1 VKSSVSPV
9 VSVTRRD
16 AVLSELRSAILDG
29 RLKAGD
35 RIREVQMSRELGV
48 SRPTL
53 REALYQLI
61 HEGLLIQEVYKGIT
75 VAGIAAAAIE
85 DIAVVRVAL
94 ETIAAE
100 SIAKDPDPAVKAAL
114 MRAWE
119 IFDAAAAAGDSEREN
134 EAHVELHKTIWMES
148 GNSML
153 CRMWPIVAP
162 SINLA
167 LTTDQAAFDD
177 VERRRRMH
185 RELVDVIVK
194 GPRRAIKATVRDH
207 IMTSAC
213 ELVDILREKESH
225 EQLSD

>member
-1 VKSSVSPV
+1 VTSNVSPV

-16 AVLSELRSAILDG
+16 AVLSELRGAILSG
-29 RLKAGD
+29 RLKPGD
-35 RIREVQMSRELGV
+35 RIREVSMSKELGV

-75 VAGIAAAAIE
+75 VASMDAAAIE
-85 DIAVVRVAL
+85 DIAVVRVQL

-100 SIAKDPDPAVKAAL
+100 AIARDRNDAGRIAL

-119 IFDAAAAAGDSEREN
+119 AYDAAAAAGNPALETET
-134 EAHVELHKTIWMES
+134 HLELHRTIWMES
-148 GNSML
+148 GNTML
-153 CRMWPIVAP
+153 YRLWPIVAP

-167 LTTDQAAFDD
+167 LTTDQATRAD
-177 VERRRRMH
+177 VERGRRMH

-194 GPRRAIKATVRDH
+194 GPRRSIKATVREH

-213 ELVDILREKESH
+213 ELVEMLRQQETLTLPS
-225 EQLSD
+225 

>member
-16 AVLSELRSAILDG
+16 AVLSELRSAILEG

-75 VAGIAAAAIE
+75 VAGIDAAAIE

-167 LTTDQAAFDD
+167 LTTDQAAFND

>member
-1 VKSSVSPV
+1 VSPV

-16 AVLSELRSAILDG
+16 AVLSELRSAILEG

>member
-1 VKSSVSPV
+1 MANSVSPV

-16 AVLSELRSAILDG
+16 AVLSELRSAILEG

-35 RIREVQMSRELGV
+35 RIREVQMSKELGV

-75 VAGIAAAAIE
+75 VAGIDAAAIE

-100 SIAKDPDPAVKAAL
+100 SIAKNSDPSGRAAL
-114 MRAWE
+114 VRAWE
-119 IFDAAAAAGDSEREN
+119 SYDAAAAADDSELES

-167 LTTDQAAFDD
+167 LITDQAARHDA
-177 VERRRRMH
+177 ERRRRMH
-185 RELVDVIVK
+185 RELVDVIVT
-194 GPRRAIKATVRDH
+194 GPRRAIKSTVRDH

-213 ELVDILREKESH
+213 ELVDILRQREAGAASP
-225 EQLSD
+225 

>member
-1 VKSSVSPV
+1 MSSSVSPV

-16 AVLSELRSAILDG
+16 AVLSELRSAILEG
-29 RLKAGD
+29 RLKPGD
-35 RIREVQMSRELGV
+35 RIREVQMSKELGV

-75 VAGIAAAAIE
+75 VAAMDAAAIE

-100 SIAKDPDPAVKAAL
+100 SIAKDPDPAGRAAL

-119 IFDAAAAAGDSEREN
+119 AFDAAAASGDSGREN
-134 EAHVELHKTIWMES
+134 EAHVELHKSIWMES
-148 GNSML
+148 GNTML

-167 LTTDQAAFDD
+167 LTTDQATRDD
-177 VERRRRMH
+177 AERRRRMH

-213 ELVDILREKESH
+213 ELVDMLRREEARA
-225 EQLSD
+225 QPQ

>member
-1 VKSSVSPV
+1 VTNSVSPV

-16 AVLSELRSAILDG
+16 AVLSELRSAILEG

-35 RIREVQMSRELGV
+35 RIREVQMSKELGV

-61 HEGLLIQEVYKGIT
+61 HEGLLIQEVYKGIS
-75 VAGIAAAAIE
+75 VAGMDAAAIE

-100 SIAKDPDPAVKAAL
+100 CIARDPDSTKRAAL
-114 MRAWE
+114 MRAWGVY
-119 IFDAAAAAGDSEREN
+119 DAAAASGDPDQEN
-134 EAHVELHKTIWMES
+134 EAHLELHKTIWMES

-167 LTTDQAAFDD
+167 LTTDQATRHDA
-177 VERRRRMH
+177 ERRRRLH
-185 RELVDVIVK
+185 RELIDVIVK
-194 GPRRAIKATVRDH
+194 GPRRAIKATVREH

-213 ELVDILREKESH
+213 ELVEMLREE
-225 EQLSD
+225 EADA